1 MCLDCSN
8 YGSIVINVCLNS
20 HVSLLL
26 QINKFPQ
33 MNFIHVN
40 GFLCINLIC
49 YSSNTL
55 ECIKEMIN
63 HCFIIEIT
71 MNKDVK

>member
-8 YGSIVINVCLNS
+8 YGSIVINVYLNS
-20 HVSLLL
+20 HVILLL

-33 MNFIHVN
+33 LNFVQVN
-40 GFLCINLIC
+40 GFLCIYLIC

-55 ECIKEMIN
+55 GCTKEMIN
-63 HCFIIEIT
+63 HCFII
-71 MNKDVK
+71 